1 VSNALNFVVLIFAYC
16 PLSIVNCPLP
26 IPHCPLPI
34 AYCQLPIVYCLFSSK
49 FTSPKTKRMFENY
62 QFTAAERFLRYVQI
76 DTQSDPQ
83 SNTHPTTEKQKDLGR
98 ILTAELQ
105 TMGITDAHMDEW
117 GYVYAT
123 IPSNTTKQVPV
134 ICFCAHMDTAPDCS
148 GTGVKPIVHK
158 NYQGEDIVLPDD
170 KSQVIRLSEYP
181 YLQKKIGNDIIT
193 ASGTTL
199 LGSDD
204 KAGVAEI
211 MDLANFL
218 VANPQVKHGTIKIL
232 FTPDEEVG
240 KGTAKVDM
248 QKLGADFGYTL
259 DSGDAGAL
267 EDETFSADGVQV
279 VIHGVIAHPGYA
291 KGKMINAM
299 KIAGEILAF
308 LPKDRLSP
316 ESTEGKRG
324 FIHPV
329 RVEGIA
335 EKCTIDF
342 IIRDF
347 DTAGLAKKEDYLRTS
362 IEERLR
368 TYPKASFEFKVT
380 EQYRNMKEVL
390 DVYPQVI
397 AHAKTAIE
405 RAGLPVKM
413 ESIRGGTDG
422 SRLSFMGLPC
432 PNLFAGEQAIHSKH
446 EHISIQDM
454 NKAVETMV
462 HLVQIWEEET
472 P

>member
-1 VSNALNFVVLIFAYC
+1 
-16 PLSIVNCPLP
+16 
-26 IPHCPLPI
+26 
-34 AYCQLPIVYCLFSSK
+34 
-49 FTSPKTKRMFENY
+49 MFQKY
-62 QFTAAERFLRYVQI
+62 MFTAAERFLRYVQI

-83 SNTHPTTEKQKDLGR
+83 SSSHPTTEKQK
-98 ILTAELQ
+98 ELSRLLADELKQ
-105 TMGITDAHMDEW
+105 IGLADAHTDEW

-123 IPSNTTKQVPV
+123 ISANTKKKVPA
-134 ICFCAHMDTAPDCS
+134 ICFCAHVDTAPDCS

-158 NYQGEDIVLPDD
+158 NYQGQDIILPDD
-170 KSQVIRLSEYP
+170 TAQVLRLSEYP
-181 YLQKKIGNDIIT
+181 YLQTQKGNDIIT

-218 VANPQVKHGTIKIL
+218 MTNKEVKHGTIKIL

-240 KGTAKVDM
+240 KGTAKVDIK
-248 QKLGADFGYTL
+248 KLGADFGYTL
-259 DSGDAGAL
+259 DGGDAGSL

-279 VIHGVIAHPGYA
+279 IIHGVIAHPGYA
-291 KGKMINAM
+291 KDKMVNAM
-299 KIAGEILAF
+299 KIAGEILAA

-329 RVEGIA
+329 RLEGIA

-347 DTAGLAKKEDYLRTS
+347 ETPGLEKKEDYLKTQV
-362 IEERLR
+362 EELLR
-368 TYPKASFEFKVT
+368 TYPRASFEFHVK

-390 DVYPQVI
+390 DQHPQVVEYAREAI
-397 AHAKTAIE
+397 A
-405 RAGLPVKM
+405 RAGATLKM

-422 SRLSFMGLPC
+422 SKLSFMGLPC
-432 PNLFAGEQAIHSKH
+432 PNLFAGEQAIHSKL
-446 EHISIQDM
+446 EFISVQDM

-462 HLVQIWEEET
+462 HLVQVWEEKS
-472 P
+472 

>member
-1 VSNALNFVVLIFAYC
+1 MFSNYT
-16 PLSIVNCPLP
+16 
-26 IPHCPLPI
+26 
-34 AYCQLPIVYCLFSSK
+34 Y
-49 FTSPKTKRMFENY
+49 
-62 QFTAAERFLRYVQI
+62 TAASRFMRYVQV

-83 SNTHPTTEKQKDLGR
+83 SDSYPSTAKQKDLGK
-98 ILTAELQ
+98 ILADELQ
-105 TMGITDAHMDEW
+105 QIGLADAHLDEW

-123 IPSNTTKQVPV
+123 IPANTDKQVPV

-148 GTGVKPIVHK
+148 GTGVKPILHQ
-158 NYQGEDIVLPDD
+158 NYQGKDIILPDD
-170 KSQVIRLSEYP
+170 TSQVLRMSEYP
-181 YLQKKIGNDIIT
+181 YLETQIGNDIIT

-211 MDLANFL
+211 MDLAHYL
-218 VANPQVKHGTIKIL
+218 CTHPELKHGTIKIL
-232 FTPDEEVG
+232 FTPDEEIG
-240 KGTAKVDM
+240 RGTAKVDM
-248 QKLGADFGYTL
+248 NKLGADYGYTL
-259 DSGDAGAL
+259 DSGDIGSL
-267 EDETFSADGVQV
+267 EDETFSADAVQV
-279 VIHGVIAHPGYA
+279 VIHGVSAHPGYA
-291 KGKMINAM
+291 KGKMINAL

-308 LPKDRLSP
+308 LPKSRLSP

-335 EKCTIDF
+335 EKCTLEF

-347 DTAGLAKKEDYLRTS
+347 DTAGLIKKEDYLRTQ

-390 DVYPQVI
+390 DLHPHVVEY
-397 AHAKTAIE
+397 AREAI
-405 RAGLPVKM
+405 RRTGLEVKM

-432 PNLFAGEQAIHSKH
+432 PNLFAGEQAIHSKL
-446 EHISIQDM
+446 EHISVQDM
-454 NKAVETMV
+454 EKAVQMMV
-462 HLVQIWEEET
+462 HLVQVWHEKS
-472 P
+472 

>member
-1 VSNALNFVVLIFAYC
+1 
-16 PLSIVNCPLP
+16 
-26 IPHCPLPI
+26 
-34 AYCQLPIVYCLFSSK
+34 
-49 FTSPKTKRMFENY
+49 MFENY
-62 QFTAAERFLRYVQI
+62 TFTAAERFLRYVQV

-83 SNTHPTTEKQKDLGR
+83 SSSHPSSEKQKDLGK
-98 ILTAELQ
+98 ILAEELKQ
-105 TMGITDAHMDEW
+105 IGLTDAHLDEW

-123 IPSNTTKQVPV
+123 IPSTTDKKVPV
-134 ICFCAHMDTAPDCS
+134 ICFCAHIDTAPDCS
-148 GTGVKPIVHK
+148 GTNVKPLIHK
-158 NYQGEDIVLPDD
+158 NYQGQDIVLPDD
-170 KSQVIRLSEYP
+170 TSQVLRFNEYP
-181 YLQKKIGNDIIT
+181 YLKTQIGNDIIT

-211 MDLANFL
+211 VDLANFL
-218 VANPQVKHGTIKIL
+218 LHNKEIKHGEIKIL
-232 FTPDEEVG
+232 FTPDEEIG

-248 QKLGADFGYTL
+248 KKLAADFGYTL
-259 DSGDAGAL
+259 DSGDAGSL

-279 VIHGVIAHPGYA
+279 IIHGVISHPGYA
-291 KGKMINAM
+291 KDKMINAL
-299 KIAGEILAF
+299 KIAGEILAA

-316 ESTEGKRG
+316 ESTDGKRG

-329 RVEGIA
+329 RIEGIA

-347 DTAGLAKKEDYLRTS
+347 VTEGLTKKEDYLRTQ

-368 TYPKASFEFKVT
+368 TYPKASFEFHVS

-390 DVYPQVI
+390 DLHPQVI
-397 AHAKTAIE
+397 DFAKEAIA
-405 RAGLPVKM
+405 RAGLELKM

-432 PNLFAGEQAIHSKH
+432 ANLFAGEQGIHSKL

-462 HLVQIWEEET
+462 HLVMICEEKSDL
-472 P
+472 PAI

>member
-1 VSNALNFVVLIFAYC
+1 
-16 PLSIVNCPLP
+16 
-26 IPHCPLPI
+26 
-34 AYCQLPIVYCLFSSK
+34 
-49 FTSPKTKRMFENY
+49 MFENY
-62 QFTAAERFLRYVQI
+62 SFTAAERFMRYVQV

-83 SNTHPTTEKQKDLGR
+83 SSSYPTTEKQKDLSR
-98 ILTAELQ
+98 ILADELKQ
-105 TMGITDAHMDEW
+105 MGIADAHMDEW

-123 IPSNTTKQVPV
+123 IPSNTDKEVPV
-134 ICFCAHMDTAPDCS
+134 ICFCAHVDTAPDCS
-148 GTGVKPIVHK
+148 GTGVKPILHK
-158 NYQGEDIVLPDD
+158 NYQGQDIVLPDD
-170 KSQVIRLSEYP
+170 TSQVLRMSEYP
-181 YLQKKIGNDIIT
+181 YLETQKGNDIIT

-211 MDLANFL
+211 MDMANFL
-218 VANPQVKHGTIKIL
+218 MTNKKIMHGEIKIL

-240 KGTAKVDM
+240 KGTARVDLK
-248 QKLGADFGYTL
+248 KLGADFGYTL
-259 DSGDAGAL
+259 DGGDAGSL

-279 VIHGVIAHPGYA
+279 VIHGVISHPGYA
-291 KGKMINAM
+291 KDKMINAM
-299 KIAGEILAF
+299 KIAGEILAA

-316 ESTEGKRG
+316 ESTEGRKG

-347 DTAGLAKKEDYLRTS
+347 ETDGLVKKEDYLRTQ
-362 IEERLR
+362 IEERMR
-368 TYPKASFEFKVT
+368 TYPKASFEFHVT

-390 DVYPQVI
+390 DVHPQVVEYAKEAI
-397 AHAKTAIE
+397 A
-405 RAGLPVKM
+405 RAGLKLKM

-432 PNLFAGEQAIHSKH
+432 PNLFAGEQGIHSKL
-446 EHISIQDM
+446 EHISVQDM
-454 NKAVETMV
+454 NKAVQTMV
-462 HLVQIWEEET
+462 HLAMIFEEKS
-472 P
+472 

>member
-1 VSNALNFVVLIFAYC
+1 
-16 PLSIVNCPLP
+16 
-26 IPHCPLPI
+26 
-34 AYCQLPIVYCLFSSK
+34 
-49 FTSPKTKRMFENY
+49 MFETY
-62 QFTAAERFLRYVQI
+62 KFTAAERFLRYVQI

-83 SNTHPTTEKQKDLGR
+83 SKSNPSTEKQKELSK
-98 ILTAELQ
+98 LLAEELKQ
-105 TMGITDAHMDEW
+105 IGLRDAHMDEW

-123 IPSNTTKQVPV
+123 IPSNTKKKVPV
-134 ICFCAHMDTAPDCS
+134 ICFCAHVDTAPDCS
-148 GTGVKPIVHK
+148 GTEVKPIVHK
-158 NYQGEDIVLPDD
+158 NYQGQDINLPDD
-170 KSQVIRLSEYP
+170 ETQVLKPGDYP
-181 YLQKKIGNDIIT
+181 YLQTKIGNDIIT
-193 ASGTTL
+193 ASGKTL

-218 VANPQVKHGTIKIL
+218 MTNKDVKHGEIKIL

-240 KGTAKVDM
+240 RGTEKVDLK
-248 QKLGADFGYTL
+248 KLGADFAYTL
-259 DSGDAGAL
+259 DGGDAGSL
-267 EDETFSADGVQV
+267 EDETFSADAVQV
-279 VIHGVIAHPGYA
+279 IIHGVIAHPGYA

-299 KIAGEILAF
+299 KIAGEILAA

-329 RVEGIA
+329 RLEGIA

-347 DTAGLAKKEDYLRTS
+347 ETKGLQKKEDYLRTQ
-362 IEERLR
+362 IEELMRL
-368 TYPKASFEFKVT
+368 YPKASFEYIVT

-390 DVYPQVI
+390 LLHPEVVD
-397 AHAKTAIE
+397 HAKEAIK
-405 RAGLPVKM
+405 RAGLQVKM

-432 PNLFAGEQAIHSKH
+432 PNLFAGEQAIHSKL
-446 EHISIQDM
+446 EFISVQDM

-462 HLVQIWEEET
+462 YLAAIWEEKS
-472 P
+472 

>member
-1 VSNALNFVVLIFAYC
+1 
-16 PLSIVNCPLP
+16 
-26 IPHCPLPI
+26 
-34 AYCQLPIVYCLFSSK
+34 
-49 FTSPKTKRMFENY
+49 MFDNY
-62 QFTAAERFLRYVQI
+62 RFTAAERFLRYVQI
-76 DTQSDPQ
+76 DTQSDPL
-83 SNTHPTTEKQKDLGR
+83 STSHPTTEKQKDLSR
-98 ILTAELQ
+98 LLAEELKQ
-105 TMGITDAHMDEW
+105 IGLADAHMDEW

-123 IPSNTTKQVPV
+123 IPATTDKKVPV
-134 ICFCAHMDTAPDCS
+134 ICFCAHVDTAPDCS
-148 GTGVKPIVHK
+148 GTNVKPILHK
-158 NYQGEDIVLPDD
+158 NYQGDDIVLPDD
-170 KSQVIRLSEYP
+170 TTQVLRMTEYP
-181 YLQKKIGNDIIT
+181 YLQKLLGHDIIT

-218 VANPQVKHGTIKIL
+218 QQHKEIKHGEIKIL

-240 KGTAKVDM
+240 QGTAKVDM

-279 VIHGVIAHPGYA
+279 IIHGVISHPGYA

-299 KIAGEILAF
+299 KIAGEILAA

-316 ESTEGKRG
+316 ESTDGKRG

-329 RVEGIA
+329 RMEGIA

-347 DTAGLAKKEDYLRTS
+347 ETAGLQKKEDYLRTQ

-390 DVYPQVI
+390 DLHPQVVNY
-397 AHAKTAIE
+397 AKEAIE
-405 RAGLPVKM
+405 RAGLQLKM

-432 PNLFAGEQAIHSKH
+432 PNLFAGEQAIHSKL
-446 EHISIQDM
+446 EFISVQDM

-462 HLVQIWEEET
+462 HLVKVWEENS
-472 P
+472 